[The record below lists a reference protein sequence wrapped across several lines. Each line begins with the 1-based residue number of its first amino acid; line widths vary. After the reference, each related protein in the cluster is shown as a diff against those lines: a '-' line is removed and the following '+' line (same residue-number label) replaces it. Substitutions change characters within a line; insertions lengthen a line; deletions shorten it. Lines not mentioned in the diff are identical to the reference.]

1 MKSVLKP
8 VLMLSLLALLAGCAQ
23 LSPQQI
29 AFDPVVSPDNL
40 PAGNGRTFW
49 VNVVDGRSSSVIGQ
63 RGGVYQNSSAITAS
77 GDLRKQLQNQLIGA
91 LEVAGFEAVEM
102 NADFEWT
109 VTLDE
114 LSYQLI
120 DIDAAR
126 KEAKVAAEVSV
137 GIVKGNSNYAN
148 SFRSQ
153 RSSEFFRYPDEAD
166 NETLLT
172 ETFDAAVE
180 SMFNDT
186 GLNRFLR

>member
-1 MKSVLKP
+1 MKAVLKP
-8 VLMLSLLALLAGCAQ
+8 VLMLSLLAVLAGCAQ

-29 AFDPVVSPDNL
+29 AFEPVISPDSL

-49 VNVVDGRSSSVIGQ
+49 VDVEDGRSSTVIGQ
-63 RGGVYQNSSAITAS
+63 RGGVYENSSAITAS
-77 GDLRKQLQNQLIGA
+77 GDLRKQLQDQIVGA
-91 LEVAGFEAVEM
+91 LEVAGFDAVEM
-102 NADFEWT
+102 NAEFEFT

-114 LSYQLI
+114 LSYLLV

-126 KEAKVAAEVSV
+126 KEAKVAAQVSV
-137 GIVKGNSNYAN
+137 EVIKANSSYTN

-153 RSSEFFRYPDEAD
+153 RSAEFFRYPDEAE

-180 SMFNDT
+180 RMVNDA
-186 GLNRFLR
+186 GLIRFLR